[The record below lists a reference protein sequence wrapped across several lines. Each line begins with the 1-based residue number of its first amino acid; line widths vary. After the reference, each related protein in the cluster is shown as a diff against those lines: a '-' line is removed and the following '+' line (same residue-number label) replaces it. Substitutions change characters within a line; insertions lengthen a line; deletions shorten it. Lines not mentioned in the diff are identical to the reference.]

1 MRSRLEAFQ
10 VMRMDL
16 TAILGNDIL
25 AKGMIR
31 RLERECKREI
41 ERAVN
46 KVKLGTQ
53 GQRQKQMDKWQWH
66 LWYKRDGIRKSS
78 RVGPR
83 VTQD

>member
-46 KVKLGTQ
+46 KVKLGVQ
-53 GQRQKQMDKWQWH
+53 GQRQKQLDKWQWH
-66 LWYKRDGIRKSS
+66 QWYKRDGIRKSS
-78 RVGPR
+78 RVGPT
-83 VTQD
+83 VTRD

>member
-1 MRSRLEAFQ
+1 
-10 VMRMDL
+10 MRMDL
-16 TAILGNDIL
+16 TAILGNDVL

-31 RLERECKREI
+31 RLKREWKGEI

-46 KVKLGTQ
+46 KVKLGAQ